1 MSCISGAQYIT
12 LVYWSFYVSAIM
24 FVAVVVQISI
34 MQTYLLVCYEEHRW
48 WWRCWAL
55 GASTGF
61 FMIMFFI
68 NYFILKL
75 KVAHLTTLIV
85 YTVFA
90 GVISLSLSLM
100 TGALALFAS
109 FAFNR
114 AIFKKVSID

>member
-1 MSCISGAQYIT
+1 
-12 LVYWSFYVSAIM
+12 
-24 FVAVVVQISI
+24 
-34 MQTYLLVCYEEHRW
+34 VCYEEHRW

-61 FMIMFFI
+61 FMISYFV

-75 KVAHLTTLIV
+75 KVAHFTTLIV

-109 FAFNR
+109 FSFNR
-114 AIFKKVSID
+114 AIFKKINID